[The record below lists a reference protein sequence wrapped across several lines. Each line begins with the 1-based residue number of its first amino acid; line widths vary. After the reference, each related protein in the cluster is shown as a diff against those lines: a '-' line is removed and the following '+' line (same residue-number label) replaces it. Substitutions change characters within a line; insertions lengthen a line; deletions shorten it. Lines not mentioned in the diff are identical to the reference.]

1 VSLRKQQLT
10 VLLGAAFIIVVI
22 LGPYSEAQQA
32 DRASALPPLQT
43 LKSLTYSNAADNSQT
58 DLVDYAE
65 LQELI
70 SACRTYSKGLD
81 VLPRFHEPILTRGE
95 TGIAVFR
102 KVSPSVVM
110 VLTANFK
117 DDKVTESGLGAGVI
131 IDPAGYVLTNWHV
144 INGFESGIVF
154 LKPAF
159 GTEPDKN
166 SAYGIRL
173 IAESEQAD
181 LAVVKMVKPPAG
193 LIPVKLGEI
202 SSVQVAEDIHVI
214 GHPHGQLWSY
224 STGVVS
230 QVRDNYDWEYSDGS
244 KHFAKVLQLQT
255 AINPGNSG
263 GPVLDNNANMLGLV
277 AMSEEGQNLNYAV
290 AVDVIKDFVNKS
302 LAARSRGVER
312 RSVTEKGLHYVA
324 STRDGLLVS
333 KTIYSNIVSYI
344 VRDPKG
350 VAIGLIA
357 ETPDGAIL
365 TGSNLNAFGGFS
377 EWTFKPSSGKTVSVK
392 SSGVGPDLVSLAV
405 GG

>member
-1 VSLRKQQLT
+1 MSLRISRLGVLLSLGAIFVVSLRSKADGQEAAVGIPSFQSVKQLH
-10 VLLGAAFIIVVI
+10 
-22 LGPYSEAQQA
+22 YSKLENGSQA
-32 DRASALPPLQT
+32 DAVGYP
-43 LKSLTYSNAADNSQT
+43 
-58 DLVDYAE
+58 E

-70 SACRTYSKGLD
+70 NACKAYSKGIGA
-81 VLPRFHEPILTRGE
+81 LPRFHEPILTRSD

-117 DDKVTESGLGAGVI
+117 DDKVTESGLGTGVI

-154 LKPAF
+154 LKPVY

-166 SAYGIRL
+166 SAYGIKL

-181 LAVVKMVKPPAG
+181 LALLKIVKPPAS
-193 LIPVKLGEI
+193 LIPVKLGDI

-263 GPVLDNNANMLGLV
+263 GPVLDNNASMLGLI
-277 AMSEEGQNLNYAV
+277 AMSQQGQNLDYAV
-290 AVDVIKDFVNKS
+290 AIDVIRGFVNNS
-302 LAARSRGVER
+302 LAARTRGTAP
-312 RSVTEKGLHYVA
+312 RSSTETGTRYVA
-324 STRDGLLVS
+324 STKDGLSVV
-333 KTIYSNIVSYI
+333 KTVYSNLVAYT
-344 VRDPKG
+344 VRDSKG
-350 VAIGLIA
+350 GLIELFA
-357 ETPDGAIL
+357 ETSEGAIL
-365 TGSNLNAFGGFS
+365 TGTKPNAFGGFS
-377 EWTFKPSSGKTVSVK
+377 EWTFKPESGKTVSVK
-392 SSGVGPDLVSLAV
+392 SSGIGPDLVTLAP
-405 GG
+405 GQ